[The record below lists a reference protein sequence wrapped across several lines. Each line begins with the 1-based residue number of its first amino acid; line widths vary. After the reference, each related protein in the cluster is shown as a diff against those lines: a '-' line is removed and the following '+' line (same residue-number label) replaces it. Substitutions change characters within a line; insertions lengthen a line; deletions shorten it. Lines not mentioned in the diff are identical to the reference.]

1 MRKLTAFAAGLIFGM
16 GLLLAG
22 MADPAKVL
30 GFLDL
35 FGRWDPSLGLVM
47 AGAIAVAIVPMQ
59 WARRQQRS
67 LLGALMQLPLRRRP
81 DRRLIGGS
89 LLFGIGWGIAGICPA
104 PALSLLLAGYWQ
116 AFFVRAGDAGRHGTV
131 QRAGKQ
137 ARPLIEEIG
146 MKANIGTLDRSLR
159 IAAGLFLIVL
169 SLFGVIGWW
178 GWLGVVPLATGLF
191 RFCPAYRLLGIS
203 SCKCS

>member
-67 LLGALMQLPLRRRP
+67 LLGAPMQLPLKRKP

-116 AFFVRAGDAGRHGTV
+116 VFLFVLAMLAG
-131 QRAGKQ
+131 
-137 ARPLIEEIG
+137 
-146 MKANIGTLDRSLR
+146 M
-159 IAAGLFLIVL
+159 GLFSALESRRAL
-169 SLFGVIGWW
+169 
-178 GWLGVVPLATGLF
+178 
-191 RFCPAYRLLGIS
+191 
-203 SCKCS
+203 

>member
-22 MADPAKVL
+22 MADPAKVV

-67 LLGALMQLPLRRRP
+67 LLGAPMQLPLKRKP

-104 PALSLLLAGYWQ
+104 PALSLLLPGYWQ
-116 AFFVRAGDAGRHGTV
+116 AFLFVLAMLAG
-131 QRAGKQ
+131 
-137 ARPLIEEIG
+137 
-146 MKANIGTLDRSLR
+146 M
-159 IAAGLFLIVL
+159 GLFSALESRRAL
-169 SLFGVIGWW
+169 
-178 GWLGVVPLATGLF
+178 
-191 RFCPAYRLLGIS
+191 
-203 SCKCS
+203 

>member
-104 PALSLLLAGYWQ
+104 PALSLMLAGYWQ
-116 AFFVRAGDAGRHGTV
+116 AFLFVLAMQAG
-131 QRAGKQ
+131 
-137 ARPLIEEIG
+137 
-146 MKANIGTLDRSLR
+146 M
-159 IAAGLFLIVL
+159 GLFSALESRRAL
-169 SLFGVIGWW
+169 
-178 GWLGVVPLATGLF
+178 
-191 RFCPAYRLLGIS
+191 
-203 SCKCS
+203 

>member
-81 DRRLIGGS
+81 DRRLVGGS

-116 AFFVRAGDAGRHGTV
+116 AFLFVLGMLLAG
-131 QRAGKQ
+131 
-137 ARPLIEEIG
+137 
-146 MKANIGTLDRSLR
+146 M
-159 IAAGLFLIVL
+159 GLFSALESRRAL
-169 SLFGVIGWW
+169 
-178 GWLGVVPLATGLF
+178 
-191 RFCPAYRLLGIS
+191 
-203 SCKCS
+203 

>member
-67 LLGALMQLPLRRRP
+67 LLGAPMQLPLRRRP

-116 AFFVRAGDAGRHGTV
+116 VFLFVLAMLAG
-131 QRAGKQ
+131 
-137 ARPLIEEIG
+137 
-146 MKANIGTLDRSLR
+146 M
-159 IAAGLFLIVL
+159 GLFSALESRRAL
-169 SLFGVIGWW
+169 
-178 GWLGVVPLATGLF
+178 
-191 RFCPAYRLLGIS
+191 
-203 SCKCS
+203 